1 MDQFKISF
9 WNYVKMGV
17 LEAKKAVQDWQ
28 DAGFN
33 LAMTFEYNAEK
44 DTPSQMLE
52 LLDECQKKN
61 IKAIVCDKR
70 TRYSHYME
78 VGEAKFPEGVKKAV
92 E

>member
-33 LAMTFEYNAEK
+33 LAMTFEYNSEK

-61 IKAIVCDKR
+61 IKASSNSISSFNYCPLHGKEIER
-70 TRYSHYME
+70 
-78 VGEAKFPEGVKKAV
+78 
-92 E
+92 